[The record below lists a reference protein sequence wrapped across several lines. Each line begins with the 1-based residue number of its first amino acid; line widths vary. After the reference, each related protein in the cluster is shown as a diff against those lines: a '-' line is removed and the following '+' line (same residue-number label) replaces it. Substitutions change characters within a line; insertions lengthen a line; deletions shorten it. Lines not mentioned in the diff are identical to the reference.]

1 MKRILLFSLL
11 VISVHAQSQKTV
23 TPNWVKSV
31 AQDTATVLRA
41 EIALKMNSSAFA
53 DSFNN
58 RFSATSIAAIKEVA
72 EYGRAIADSSILLY
86 SGGVWS
92 IFDLSEALS
101 ATANNAINI
110 TYPDANTISF
120 NDTNVLLLDPL
131 TLEINGSNQLT
142 VIGGTGGSVGNAD
155 SLGGKPASEYLVKN
169 DSTAQRTF
177 SDLKYVDKASTQ
189 TITGNKTFSGNK
201 TVFGTTTNDSVRVT
215 GRLQVNN
222 LGIGSKYNLA
232 TGTGFMFNKST
243 MKQQNFTGA
252 SLINH
257 ISNFDLDATGAY
269 IIWGLTGSSG
279 SGLFTYN
286 LEPYGFG
293 INSLYA
299 QPIYIGINS
308 FMSLGLFP
316 LKTYMEIDSLKF
328 GSLVN
333 NVFTPANKVTIVADT
348 FNFWGTTY
356 INGTKYAPN
365 GSVADA
371 DSLGGLPASDYVTKA
386 GINEWSTNLYS
397 GSANV
402 MRLGKSYNDK
412 RFNNGAYSDVWNIDY
427 VIPPYNLSADWL
439 YSIEHRTD
447 YFNDTLNTI
456 AHSDIVNIDGTGT
469 PIWKT
474 NDVRI
479 MGNEIAVNVG
489 DLPDSVAL
497 NWSLAGLTGNKVILS
512 EANKTAV
519 ESRFPMPVRG
529 FEFKFGSVPNYI
541 FPRVYSFFS
550 DLTTNTPSLETAYHF
565 YGQGSYPSYFGGN
578 ILTDGTILVNGDTVL
593 TQGDTEQ
600 STHTVTQIDDAVDS
614 VSILNNRVS
623 ALEDSLSSIRNVLNS
638 ILSYLDTCG
647 CGSVNLSDNTPPAK
661 PTSYVAVGGTSQTQ
675 YTATWT
681 DPVDAD
687 LSKIY
692 WYEGSAND
700 STTLALVDSINAGVQ
715 TYTRTGR
722 TANTTYW
729 SAVKAVDDSGNVSWF
744 SNLDSATT
752 QSTGGASPIATLDFE
767 EGDLS
772 EWSSTSG
779 ANLSASNTVA
789 HTGTYS
795 MRVGTNSYGIYNF
808 TADTEVWLTF
818 WLYLPSTSSQS
829 ASYNYI
835 SMFNNGIADRSCF
848 GTNNGTWSEW
858 LVGVNSGNMTD
869 NDFTTN
875 FSQNTWHKI
884 KIYYQTNG
892 TTTSNHQVW
901 VDDTSIWS
909 TTAAYVNS
917 VSNFTVGSEAATIT
931 NYFYIDDIK
940 LYTSDPGT
948 QD

>member
-1 MKRILLFSLL
+1 MKKILLFFLL

-41 EIALKMNSSAFA
+41 EIALKL
-53 DSFNN
+53 DI
-58 RFSATSIAAIKEVA
+58 T
-72 EYGRAIADSSILLY
+72 D
-86 SGGVWS
+86 
-92 IFDLSEALS
+92 
-101 ATANNAINI
+101 TTNI
-110 TYPDANTISF
+110 
-120 NDTNVLLLDPL
+120 
-131 TLEINGSNQLT
+131 
-142 VIGGTGGSVGNAD
+142 
-155 SLGGKPASEYLVKN
+155 
-169 DSTAQRTF
+169 RTF

-201 TVFGTTTNDSVRVT
+201 TVFGTTTNDSVRVS
-215 GRLQVNN
+215 GGLQVNN
-222 LGIGSKYNLA
+222 LGIGSKYSLT

-243 MKQQNFTGA
+243 MRQQNFTGA

-257 ISNFDLDATGAY
+257 ISNYDLDATGAY
-269 IIWGLTGSSG
+269 IVWGLTGSSG

-286 LEPYGFG
+286 LKPYGFG
-293 INSLYA
+293 INSLRG
-299 QPIYIGINS
+299 QPIYIGTNS

-593 TQGDTEQ
+593 TQGNTD
-600 STHTVTQIDDAVDS
+600 QI
-614 VSILNNRVS
+614 I
-623 ALEDSLSSIRNVLNS
+623 
-638 ILSYLDTCG
+638 
-647 CGSVNLSDNTPPAK
+647 
-661 PTSYVAVGGTSQTQ
+661 GTT
-675 YTATWT
+675 
-681 DPVDAD
+681 
-687 LSKIY
+687 
-692 WYEGSAND
+692 
-700 STTLALVDSINAGVQ
+700 
-715 TYTRTGR
+715 
-722 TANTTYW
+722 
-729 SAVKAVDDSGNVSWF
+729 
-744 SNLDSATT
+744 
-752 QSTGGASPIATLDFE
+752 ATLDSLIR
-767 EGDLS
+767 DHWAKL
-772 EWSSTSG
+772 
-779 ANLSASNTVA
+779 A
-789 HTGTYS
+789 
-795 MRVGTNSYGIYNF
+795 
-808 TADTEVWLTF
+808 
-818 WLYLPSTSSQS
+818 
-829 ASYNYI
+829 
-835 SMFNNGIADRSCF
+835 
-848 GTNNGTWSEW
+848 
-858 LVGVNSGNMTD
+858 GVDS
-869 NDFTTN
+869 FTTSATSDTISN
-875 FSQNTWHKI
+875 ATI
-884 KIYYQTNG
+884 
-892 TTTSNHQVW
+892 TTSNVFM
-901 VDDTSIWS
+901 VSINDATPVADDLLSWIVETGRLIVRRVAGTTSNLKYS
-909 TTAAYVNS
+909 
-917 VSNFTVGSEAATIT
+917 
-931 NYFYIDDIK
+931 
-940 LYTSDPGT
+940 YTRVK
-948 QD
+948 

>member
-1 MKRILLFSLL
+1 
-11 VISVHAQSQKTV
+11 
-23 TPNWVKSV
+23 
-31 AQDTATVLRA
+31 
-41 EIALKMNSSAFA
+41 
-53 DSFNN
+53 
-58 RFSATSIAAIKEVA
+58 
-72 EYGRAIADSSILLY
+72 
-86 SGGVWS
+86 
-92 IFDLSEALS
+92 
-101 ATANNAINI
+101 
-110 TYPDANTISF
+110 
-120 NDTNVLLLDPL
+120 
-131 TLEINGSNQLT
+131 
-142 VIGGTGGSVGNAD
+142 VGNAD

-189 TITGNKTFSGNK
+189 TITGEKTFSGNK
-201 TVFGTTTNDSVRVT
+201 TVFGTTTNDSVRVS

-269 IIWGLTGSSG
+269 IVWGLTGSSG

-293 INSLYA
+293 INSLNA

-565 YGQGSYPSYFGGN
+565 YGKGDYPSYFGGN
-578 ILTDGTILVNGDTVL
+578 ILTDGYIKVQDSIIIGSSTVKIYPDSITIGGTRVAKITEAGSLDTTTVNNLIEANEDTSSITSNYTLAQIETALNNLQGGTSGQVLTKVNTDSLNYSWQDPTGGSTFDSTFVYQKITALQDSLTSLKSLVNNLMDAMIAHG
-593 TQGDTEQ
+593 
-600 STHTVTQIDDAVDS
+600 ID
-614 VSILNNRVS
+614 
-623 ALEDSLSSIRNVLNS
+623 
-638 ILSYLDTCG
+638 
-647 CGSVNLSDNTPPAK
+647 LSDNTSPAK
-661 PTSYVAVGGTSQTQ
+661 PTSYTAIGGTSQTQ
-675 YTATWT
+675 YVSTWT

-772 EWSSTSG
+772 EWASTSG
-779 ANLSASNTVA
+779 ANLSASTTFA
-789 HTGTYS
+789 HNGTYS
-795 MRVGTNSYGIYNF
+795 MRVGTNSYGIFNF
-808 TADTEVWLTF
+808 TTASEVWLTF
-818 WLYLPSTSSQS
+818 WVYLPSTSSQS
-829 ASYNYI
+829 ATTNYI
-835 SMFNNGIADRSCF
+835 AMFDNGIADRSCF

-858 LVGVNSGNMTD
+858 IVGVNSGDLTD
-869 NDFTTN
+869 GDFTTN
-875 FSQNTWHKI
+875 FSQDTWHKV

-892 TTTSNHQVW
+892 TTTSQHQVW